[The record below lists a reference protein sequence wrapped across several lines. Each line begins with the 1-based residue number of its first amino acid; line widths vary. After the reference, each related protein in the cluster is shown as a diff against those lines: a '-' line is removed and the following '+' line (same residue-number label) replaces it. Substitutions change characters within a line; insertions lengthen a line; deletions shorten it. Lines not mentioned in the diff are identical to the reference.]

1 MKMGC
6 YGGMTVF
13 AAQPLRQLRCSSSS
27 PLVNLAERCLWHNAV
42 LPFAAEV
49 KEREKEC
56 LFCVK
61 PRFDVRRCRPRSP
74 KVVNERCCNDG
85 LVQQTQLLRGPKA
98 LFVSVRRFGP

>member
-1 MKMGC
+1 
-6 YGGMTVF
+6 MTVF
-13 AAQPLRQLRCSSSS
+13 AAQALCPLRCGASS

-49 KEREKEC
+49 KEWEKEC

-61 PRFDVRRCRPRSP
+61 PCFDVGRCLPRSS